1 MNPNVTIKT
10 SFQTLSIA
18 ITLLATLLKPGV
30 ASAQMIAN
38 GSFESGALA
47 APGINIFAPNN
58 ITITGWLIGGS
69 SIDYIGSAWQ
79 AGEGQRCIDLSGI
92 SAGSLSQTIFSLQP
106 GQTYRVSFLLSGNSD
121 ITSFPG
127 QNTDPIKSLV
137 LGVGATS
144 QQFSFD
150 ATSYS
155 QMNMGWVPRQMD
167 FVANAP
173 SMTLTVTSL
182 EFSAYGPAVD
192 NSSIVAVP
200 EPSSLGL
207 LILGGAALIQG
218 RFRKTA

>member
-1 MNPNVTIKT
+1 MTPNVRFKT
-10 SFQTLSIA
+10 SFQTHSIA
-18 ITLLATLLKPGV
+18 ITLLTTFFKPGLT
-30 ASAQMIAN
+30 SAQTIAN
-38 GSFESGALA
+38 GSFESGSLS

-58 ITITGWLIGGS
+58 STITGWLIGGS

-106 GQTYRVSFLLSGNSD
+106 GQPYRISFLLSGNSD

-137 LGVGATS
+137 LGVGASS

-150 ATSYS
+150 VTGYS

-167 FVANAP
+167 FIANAP

-192 NSSIVAVP
+192 NFSIVVVP
-200 EPSSLGL
+200 EPSSLSL
-207 LILGGAALIQG
+207 LIIGVTALIQG
-218 RFRKTA
+218 RFRKTP